1 MRGYC
6 DHRNLVRR
14 GWRSS
19 GSFRSLSS
27 LRKSSPSPTMSTC
40 MQYMPAKTR
49 ISSERW
55 PALSIL
61 QAACCLQRMLL
72 GRAGAASDLFLDYAC
87 RDEWPPQPVE
97 RRGLRH
103 ALPLHWRAV
112 WTTVA
117 GGFTK
122 NGRPHELRT
131 TVASHCVGYGF
142 LKFLTAPKAE
152 RLWHAV
158 TPWTQSLP
166 KEWLGGGGGGRGVY
180 YQR

>member
-1 MRGYC
+1 
-6 DHRNLVRR
+6 
-14 GWRSS
+14 
-19 GSFRSLSS
+19 
-27 LRKSSPSPTMSTC
+27 
-40 MQYMPAKTR
+40 
-49 ISSERW
+49 
-55 PALSIL
+55 
-61 QAACCLQRMLL
+61 MLL

-166 KEWLGGGGGGRGVY
+166 KVDDSSVGRSMAGGESRETFTQNSTRENVKT
-180 YQR
+180 